1 MKYIFFFVLTILFFC
16 KNAFSWQEANCSD
29 LKVSF
34 KNNNFDTYKCER
46 KNAQIRSEFLLAEN
60 MYSSDRQYLYVH
72 HDYFIDPNSVWSND
86 WAIQALKREKM
97 ENEIRLWN
105 LGLIEHIDNSA
116 SKLSGSS
123 GVYYKKFK
131 TSDGTGFLITKQQ
144 RNHIWALGFVAENK
158 NFILDESYI
167 NELYLSIDVKG
178 AKVAKYS
185 SSSKNNIGN
194 TNSNSTNKEN
204 MSFEEFCRESN
215 LGDLSKDIAK
225 LCLEKM
231 N

>member
-1 MKYIFFFVLTILFFC
+1 MKYIFFILILFFC
-16 KNAFSWQEANCSD
+16 KNAFSWQEVDCSD

-46 KNAQIRSEFLLAEN
+46 KNAQVRSEFLLAEN
-60 MYSSDRQYLYVH
+60 MYSSDRQYLYVQH
-72 HDYFIDPNSVWSND
+72 EYFIDPNTIWSND

-105 LGLIEHIDNSA
+105 LGSIEHIDNSV
-116 SKLSGSS
+116 SKLPESS

-131 TSDGTGFLITKQQ
+131 TSNGTGFLITKQQ
-144 RNHIWALGFVAENK
+144 RNHIWVLGFVSENK
-158 NFILDESYI
+158 KFIIDESYI
-167 NELYLSIDVKG
+167 IELYSSIDIKG
-178 AKVAKYS
+178 AKVAKYT
-185 SSSKNNIGN
+185 SSSKNNFSN
-194 TNSNSTNKEN
+194 TNSNSTNKDN